1 MRKMVL
7 IMAMAA
13 LVCWL
18 PGQALATSVDFVSN
32 LDTVGTHDSGFDVL
46 SNYGTVTVHL
56 NSATQAVITFA
67 PIEKPIEGDYDFV
80 LSSLHGYS
88 AFVNVSGAFS
98 VASVSPSGGI
108 LGGWTTD
115 GTQSA
120 DGFGAFNLSAKN
132 NNLLDV
138 DGVAITIDATGTN
151 SWTSAA
157 AVLVGNSL
165 GYDAAAF
172 LYEDSLL
179 ELFPTGYVGEHAA
192 VPVPPSAL
200 LLGSGLLGLVG
211 FRKFRKS

>member
-18 PGQALATSVDFVSN
+18 PGQALATPVDFVSN

-46 SNYGTVTVHL
+46 SNYGTVDVHL

-67 PIEKPIEGDYDFV
+67 PIEQTSENDYDFV
-80 LSSLHGYS
+80 LSFLHGYA

-98 VASVSPSGGI
+98 VASVSPGGI
-108 LGGWTTD
+108 LGWSTD

-120 DGFGAFNLSAKN
+120 DVFGAFNLSAKN

-138 DGVAITIDATGTN
+138 DGVAITINATGTN
-151 SWTSAA
+151 SWASAA

-179 ELFPTGYVGEHAA
+179 ELFPTGYVAEHA
-192 VPVPPSAL
+192 VPIPPSAL
-200 LLGSGLLGLVG
+200 LLGSALLGLVS